1 VSSTAAAPSS
11 HQHPIFAR
19 AWAFMGPSAMSR
31 RDRAE
36 LLDGLSGRVLEVG
49 AGDGLTFPFYPQTVG
64 SVVAVEPE
72 PRLRA
77 RAAERAAA
85 LTLDI
90 TVVAGTAEA
99 LPAADGA
106 FDAVVTCL
114 VLCSVDDQARA
125 LAEVRRVLRPGGE
138 LRFYEHVAA
147 RSRAGTV
154 LQQGLDRSG
163 IWPCL
168 GAGCHL
174 TRDTKS
180 AIATAGL
187 TIERCRRFGV
197 GAGPIAVPH
206 IAGVARQPRA

>member
-1 VSSTAAAPSS
+1 MTSTADAAPSA
-11 HQHPIFAR
+11 HRHPIFAR

-49 AGDGLTFPFYPQTVG
+49 AGDGLTFPFYPDTVA

-72 PRLRA
+72 PTLRA

-85 LTLDI
+85 LLLEI
-90 TVVAGTAEA
+90 TVVDGTAEA
-99 LPAADGA
+99 LPSADGA

-147 RSRAGTV
+147 RTRAGTV

-180 AIATAGL
+180 AIAAAGL
-187 TIERCRRFGV
+187 TIERCRRFRV
-197 GAGPIAVPH
+197 GPGPVAVPH
-206 IAGVARQPRA
+206 IAGIARRA